1 MPLPNTEVIVSD
13 DGYIIP
19 DGLYRLAWRHLMDS
33 VYLVT
38 VLLFFTMI
46 AGLALG
52 CANLGGVK

>member
-19 DGLYRLAWRHLMDS
+19 DGLYPLAWRHSMDF

>member
-1 MPLPNTEVIVSD
+1 MLLPNIEVIVSD
-13 DGYIIP
+13 DGCIIL
-19 DGLYRLAWRHLMDS
+19 DGLYRWVWRHLMDF